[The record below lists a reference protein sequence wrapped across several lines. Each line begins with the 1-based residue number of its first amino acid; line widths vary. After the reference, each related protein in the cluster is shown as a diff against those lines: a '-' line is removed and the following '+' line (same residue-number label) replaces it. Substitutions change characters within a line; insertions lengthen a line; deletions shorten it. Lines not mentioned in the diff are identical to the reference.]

1 MGAKLSISLW
11 NDNKEEEMR
20 KVLLALAKDRFNEF
34 RDAVLLDDRLKDK
47 FRQITNNQEGDF
59 FTNPFAAVGYLKNEV
74 F

>member
-20 KVLLALAKDRFNEF
+20 KVLLVLAKERFNEF

-47 FRQITNNQEGDF
+47 FR
-59 FTNPFAAVGYLKNEV
+59 
-74 F
+74 